1 MYFAP
6 NALLAG
12 VTAHVH
18 GWALTPSEV
27 QLCVLQRTAF
37 VFIHFFFFTCSFSY
51 DFYLVYKALFCGNLL
66 PYCSTLCNC

>member
-18 GWALTPSEV
+18 GWALTPSGV

-37 VFIHFFFFTCSFSY
+37 VFIYFFFF
-51 DFYLVYKALFCGNLL
+51 FYV
-66 PYCSTLCNC
+66 